1 MDSWSLSGY
10 LERGEVAASV
20 YGDGLVHEAAQLAHL
35 LVAQDTVPRVLAQE
49 KTLLRK
55 YAKHMIYARLCNYT
69 DFFLDFYSVNVTWY
83 LN

>member
-35 LVAQDTVPRVLAQE
+35 LVAQDAVPRVLDQE
-49 KTLLRK
+49 KNIIKKIRET
-55 YAKHMIYARLCNYT
+55 YDLCKIM
-69 DFFLDFYSVNVTWY
+69 
-83 LN
+83 